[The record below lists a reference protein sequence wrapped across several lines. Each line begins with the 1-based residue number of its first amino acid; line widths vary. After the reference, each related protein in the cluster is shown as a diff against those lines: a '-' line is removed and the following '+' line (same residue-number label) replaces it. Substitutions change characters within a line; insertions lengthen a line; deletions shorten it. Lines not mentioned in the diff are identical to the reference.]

1 MKKSKIIWLSVL
13 ATILIFLITIISI
26 FFAYFYT
33 SPMPVLDII
42 GKRWG
47 IDFPECTEI
56 YKTQTHG
63 DPFGK
68 DQKYLIYEFK
78 TEPIDFLND
87 FNKKKDKILENELL
101 NKVDTYNKLD
111 LNLADEYLIDLSTPY
126 YSRRYNEDA
135 YSYLYLFYFPNNKH
149 LIIFENLI

>member
-13 ATILIFLITIISI
+13 ATILIFLIIIISI

-33 SPMPVLDII
+33 PKMPILDII
-42 GKRWG
+42 DERWG

-56 YKTQTHG
+56 YNTQTHG

-87 FNKKKDKILENELL
+87 FNKKKRTKIWKMN
-101 NKVDTYNKLD
+101 Y
-111 LNLADEYLIDLSTPY
+111 
-126 YSRRYNEDA
+126 
-135 YSYLYLFYFPNNKH
+135 
-149 LIIFENLI
+149 

>member
-13 ATILIFLITIISI
+13 ATILIFLIIIISI

-33 SPMPVLDII
+33 PAMPILDII
-42 GKRWG
+42 GERWE

-78 TEPIDFLND
+78 TEPKVFLND
-87 FNKKKDKILENELL
+87 FNKEKEKILENELL
-101 NKVDTYNKLD
+101 NKIDTYNKRD
-111 LNLADEYLIDLSTPY
+111 LNLADKYLIDFSTPY
-126 YSRRYNEDA
+126 YSRCYNNEI
-135 YSYLYLFYFPNNKH
+135 YSYLYLFYFPSNKQ